1 MFNLKKLTIMTTL
14 AMIISSVAFA
24 KEEQTANVE
33 EIVTY
38 GGSVNFK
45 GSIVASSCILDVD
58 STDKEISLGKYQA
71 QNLKQP
77 RDASSPV
84 PFDLYLLGCDVS
96 TYTNIA
102 LKFKG
107 VTIPDSDDMLAPIA
121 LEASDTIASGVGIQI
136 LKDSKVVKVDGSKE
150 TEPFTLI
157 DGDNKLSFQV
167 RYVSLTED
175 ITVGS
180 ANATVD
186 FELVYN

>member
-1 MFNLKKLTIMTTL
+1 M
-14 AMIISSVAFA
+14 SSVAFA
-24 KEEQTANVE
+24 QKEQTAYAE
-33 EIVTY
+33 EIVTQ
-38 GGSVNFK
+38 GGAVNFK
-45 GSIVASSCILDVD
+45 GSIVASSCILDVN
-58 STDKEISLGKYQA
+58 STEKEISLGKYQA
-71 QNLKQP
+71 QKLKQP
-77 RDASSPV
+77 RETSSPV

-107 VTIPDSDDMLAPIA
+107 VTIPDSDDLLAPIA
-121 LEASDTIASGVGIQI
+121 LEASDTVASGVGIQI

-150 TEPFTLI
+150 TEPFKLI

-175 ITVGS
+175 IAVGS

-186 FELVYN
+186 FLLVYN